1 MKNTRQFIFII
12 FGFVSANLVV
22 LYLNQYA
29 IELGLYDLVNEINN
43 LTLKIIIL
51 SLVNVIGLYIIGL
64 ISKRSLYIIILI
76 ISNLLLDQLSKIWIR
91 ANVTPYSDINIIADY
106 FIITNVENSGAFLGL
121 GSDFSPVIKSILLL
135 ALPVGV
141 LVTVLVYVFKDTS
154 IDKLSLI
161 GYSSIIGGGIGNI
174 YDRFLYGSVTDFLFI
189 DLGGVFKTGIFN
201 IADLSVTT
209 GMILIVWASFKTK
222 NE

>member
-1 MKNTRQFIFII
+1 MVLNII
-12 FGFVSANLVV
+12 
-22 LYLNQYA
+22 
-29 IELGLYDLVNEINN
+29 
-43 LTLKIIIL
+43 
-51 SLVNVIGLYIIGL
+51 
-64 ISKRSLYIIILI
+64 
-76 ISNLLLDQLSKIWIR
+76 LDQLSKFWIR
-91 ANVTPYSDINIIADY
+91 GNVAPYNDINIISDY

-141 LVTVLVYVFKDTS
+141 LVTVLVYVFKDKS

-209 GMILIVWASFKTK
+209 GMILIIWASFKNK
-222 NE
+222 E

>member
-1 MKNTRQFIFII
+1 MKNKRNLCII
-12 FGFVSANLVV
+12 SLVV
-22 LYLNQYA
+22 LN
-29 IELGLYDLVNEINN
+29 
-43 LTLKIIIL
+43 II
-51 SLVNVIGLYIIGL
+51 
-64 ISKRSLYIIILI
+64 
-76 ISNLLLDQLSKIWIR
+76 LDQLSKFWIR
-91 ANVTPYSDINIIADY
+91 GNVAPYNDINIIADY

-141 LVTVLVYVFKDTS
+141 LVTVLVYVFKDKS

-209 GMILIVWASFKTK
+209 GMILIIWASFKNK
-222 NE
+222 D

>member
-1 MKNTRQFIFII
+1 MKNKRNLSII
-12 FGFVSANLVV
+12 SLVV
-22 LYLNQYA
+22 LN
-29 IELGLYDLVNEINN
+29 
-43 LTLKIIIL
+43 II
-51 SLVNVIGLYIIGL
+51 
-64 ISKRSLYIIILI
+64 
-76 ISNLLLDQLSKIWIR
+76 LDQLSKFWIR
-91 ANVTPYSDINIIADY
+91 GNVAPYNDINIIADY

-141 LVTVLVYVFKDTS
+141 LVTVLVYVFKDKS

-209 GMILIVWASFKTK
+209 GMILIIWASFKNK
-222 NE
+222 E

>member
-1 MKNTRQFIFII
+1 MKNKRNLYII
-12 FGFVSANLVV
+12 SLVV
-22 LYLNQYA
+22 LN
-29 IELGLYDLVNEINN
+29 
-43 LTLKIIIL
+43 II
-51 SLVNVIGLYIIGL
+51 
-64 ISKRSLYIIILI
+64 
-76 ISNLLLDQLSKIWIR
+76 LDQLSKFWIR
-91 ANVTPYSDINIIADY
+91 GNVAPYSDINIIADY

>member
-1 MKNTRQFIFII
+1 MQMKNKR
-12 FGFVSANLVV
+12 N
-22 LYLNQYA
+22 
-29 IELGLYDLVNEINN
+29 
-43 LTLKIIIL
+43 
-51 SLVNVIGLYIIGL
+51 LYII
-64 ISKRSLYIIILI
+64 SLVILNII
-76 ISNLLLDQLSKIWIR
+76 LDQLSKFWIR
-91 ANVTPYSDINIIADY
+91 GNVAPYSDINIIADY

-209 GMILIVWASFKTK
+209 GMILIVWASYKTK

>member
-1 MKNTRQFIFII
+1 MKNKR
-12 FGFVSANLVV
+12 N
-22 LYLNQYA
+22 
-29 IELGLYDLVNEINN
+29 
-43 LTLKIIIL
+43 
-51 SLVNVIGLYIIGL
+51 LYII
-64 ISKRSLYIIILI
+64 SLVILNII
-76 ISNLLLDQLSKIWIR
+76 LDQLSKFWIR
-91 ANVTPYSDINIIADY
+91 GNVAPYSDISIIADY

>member
-1 MKNTRQFIFII
+1 MKNKRNLCII
-12 FGFVSANLVV
+12 SLVV
-22 LYLNQYA
+22 LN
-29 IELGLYDLVNEINN
+29 
-43 LTLKIIIL
+43 II
-51 SLVNVIGLYIIGL
+51 
-64 ISKRSLYIIILI
+64 
-76 ISNLLLDQLSKIWIR
+76 LDQLSKFWIR
-91 ANVTPYSDINIIADY
+91 GNVAPYHDINIIADY

-141 LVTVLVYVFKDTS
+141 LVTVLVYVFKDKS

-209 GMILIVWASFKTK
+209 GMILIIWASFKNK
-222 NE
+222 D

>member
-1 MKNTRQFIFII
+1 MQMKNKR
-12 FGFVSANLVV
+12 N
-22 LYLNQYA
+22 
-29 IELGLYDLVNEINN
+29 
-43 LTLKIIIL
+43 
-51 SLVNVIGLYIIGL
+51 LYII
-64 ISKRSLYIIILI
+64 SLVILNII
-76 ISNLLLDQLSKIWIR
+76 LDQLSKFWIR
-91 ANVTPYSDINIIADY
+91 GNVAPYSDINIIADY

-222 NE
+222 NK

>member
-1 MKNTRQFIFII
+1 MKNKRNLSII
-12 FGFVSANLVV
+12 
-22 LYLNQYA
+22 
-29 IELGLYDLVNEINN
+29 
-43 LTLKIIIL
+43 
-51 SLVNVIGLYIIGL
+51 SLVILNII
-64 ISKRSLYIIILI
+64 
-76 ISNLLLDQLSKIWIR
+76 LDQLSKFWIR
-91 ANVTPYSDINIIADY
+91 GNVAPYNDINIIADY

-141 LVTVLVYVFKDTS
+141 LVTVLVYVFKDKS

-189 DLGGVFKTGIFN
+189 DFVISAVSLPPSAAYLKSI
-201 IADLSVTT
+201 
-209 GMILIVWASFKTK
+209 
-222 NE
+222 

>member
-1 MKNTRQFIFII
+1 MKNKR
-12 FGFVSANLVV
+12 N
-22 LYLNQYA
+22 
-29 IELGLYDLVNEINN
+29 
-43 LTLKIIIL
+43 
-51 SLVNVIGLYIIGL
+51 LYII
-64 ISKRSLYIIILI
+64 SLVILNII
-76 ISNLLLDQLSKIWIR
+76 LDQLSKFWIR
-91 ANVTPYSDINIIADY
+91 GNVAPYSDINIIADY

-222 NE
+222 NK

>member
-1 MKNTRQFIFII
+1 MKNIRNLCII
-12 FGFVSANLVV
+12 SLVV
-22 LYLNQYA
+22 LN
-29 IELGLYDLVNEINN
+29 
-43 LTLKIIIL
+43 II
-51 SLVNVIGLYIIGL
+51 
-64 ISKRSLYIIILI
+64 
-76 ISNLLLDQLSKIWIR
+76 LDQLSKFWIR
-91 ANVTPYSDINIIADY
+91 GNVAPYNDINIIADY

-141 LVTVLVYVFKDTS
+141 LVTVLVYVFKDKS

-209 GMILIVWASFKTK
+209 GMILIIWASFKNK
-222 NE
+222 E

>member
-1 MKNTRQFIFII
+1 MKNKR
-12 FGFVSANLVV
+12 N
-22 LYLNQYA
+22 
-29 IELGLYDLVNEINN
+29 
-43 LTLKIIIL
+43 
-51 SLVNVIGLYIIGL
+51 LYII
-64 ISKRSLYIIILI
+64 SLVILNII
-76 ISNLLLDQLSKIWIR
+76 LDQLSKFWIR
-91 ANVTPYSDINIIADY
+91 GNVAPYSDINIIADY

-141 LVTVLVYVFKDTS
+141 LATVLVYVFKDTS

-201 IADLSVTT
+201 IADMSVTT

>member
-1 MKNTRQFIFII
+1 MKNKRNLCII
-12 FGFVSANLVV
+12 SLVV
-22 LYLNQYA
+22 LN
-29 IELGLYDLVNEINN
+29 
-43 LTLKIIIL
+43 II
-51 SLVNVIGLYIIGL
+51 
-64 ISKRSLYIIILI
+64 
-76 ISNLLLDQLSKIWIR
+76 LDQLSKFWIR
-91 ANVTPYSDINIIADY
+91 GNVAPYNDINIIADY

-141 LVTVLVYVFKDTS
+141 LVTVLVYVFKDKS

-209 GMILIVWASFKTK
+209 GMISNYLGEF
-222 NE
+222 

>member
-1 MKNTRQFIFII
+1 MKNKR
-12 FGFVSANLVV
+12 N
-22 LYLNQYA
+22 
-29 IELGLYDLVNEINN
+29 
-43 LTLKIIIL
+43 
-51 SLVNVIGLYIIGL
+51 LYII
-64 ISKRSLYIIILI
+64 SLVILNII
-76 ISNLLLDQLSKIWIR
+76 LDQLSKFWIR
-91 ANVTPYSDINIIADY
+91 GNVAPYSDINIIADY

-121 GSDFSPVIKSILLL
+121 GSDFSPVIKNILLL